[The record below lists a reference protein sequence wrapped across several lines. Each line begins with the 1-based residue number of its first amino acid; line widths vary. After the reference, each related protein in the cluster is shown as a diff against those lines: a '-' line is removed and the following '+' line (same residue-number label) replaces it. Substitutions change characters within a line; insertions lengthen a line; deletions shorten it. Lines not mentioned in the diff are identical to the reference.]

1 MKIKLR
7 SCGDEITDF
16 HVIKIPEAGPN
27 YIFWLVTLIDSVLK
41 KDGNYYMWVSLK
53 ECTYIEKEK
62 RVIRYFTDDLKF
74 SSDESDGK

>member
-16 HVIKIPEAGPN
+16 HVIKISEAGPN

-41 KDGNYYMWVSLK
+41 KDGNYHMWVSLK